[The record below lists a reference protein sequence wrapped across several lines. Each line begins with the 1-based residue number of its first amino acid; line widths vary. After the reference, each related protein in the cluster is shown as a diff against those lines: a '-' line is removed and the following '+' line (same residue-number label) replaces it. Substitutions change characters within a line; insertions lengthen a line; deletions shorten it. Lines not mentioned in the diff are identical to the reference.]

1 MNIFFGQRKDQP
13 LDSTNVVRKVIAAA
27 KKARINKE
35 VKLHTLRHCY
45 ATHALE
51 AGVPLRT
58 IQKEMGHSS
67 LKTTLGYFQYI
78 REHWQEYKSPFDLLI
93 TEYSE
98 KIKNAK
104 NKKEQ
109 S

>member
-1 MNIFFGQRKDQP
+1 LHHIFFGHIKGQP
-13 LDSTNVVRKVIAAA
+13 LDASAVVRKVIKAA
-27 KKARINKE
+27 KDAKINKE

-67 LKTTLGYFQYI
+67 LKTTLKYFQYI
-78 REHWQEYKSPFDLLI
+78 PEHWKKYQSPLDILIKSTL
-93 TEYSE
+93 S
-98 KIKNAK
+98 NS
-104 NKKEQ
+104 KKEGH
-109 S
+109 SNE